1 MRSVE
6 VLSAFGA
13 LWAVTAVGWLIGRYR
28 LLGPGADTVLA
39 RLVFF
44 VAAPA
49 LVLVTVATTPVSGVF
64 TAAFVPFVASTV
76 VVAVGTAALVGWRWR
91 RPRGEAV
98 VASLCASYL
107 NAGYLGIPIASF
119 VLGDVS
125 YAVPAILFQ
134 VLLFAPVALA
144 LLDAR
149 PGIRG
154 LLALPLRNPII
165 PACLVGLAVTV
176 SGWTPPAE
184 LLRPFELTGAAAVP
198 LALLALGLSLAGAR
212 PLRDGPDARVR
223 YVAVAAK
230 VIVQPALAYLVGRLL
245 GLDGILLLAA
255 VVISG
260 LPTAQNVFVYATR
273 FQQAPALARDAVVL
287 STLLAA
293 VTLLGIAVL
302 LG

>member
-1 MRSVE
+1 
-6 VLSAFGA
+6 
-13 LWAVTAVGWLIGRYR
+13 LIGRYR

-49 LVLVTVATTPVSGVF
+49 LLLVTLATTPVSGVF
-64 TAAFVPFVASTV
+64 TEAFIPFVASTAI
-76 VVAVGTAALVGWRWR
+76 VAAGVAALARWRWR
-91 RPRGEAV
+91 LSRGEGTIAT
-98 VASLCASYL
+98 ACASYV

-134 VLLFAPVALA
+134 VLVFAPTALT
-144 LLDAR
+144 LLDMR
-149 PGIRG
+149 PGVRG

-165 PACLVGLAVTV
+165 PACVLGLAVTL
-176 SGWTPPAE
+176 SGWTPPVE

-198 LALLALGLSLAGAR
+198 LALLALGLSLGGAR
-212 PLRDGPDARVR
+212 PLHNGPDARVR
-223 YVAVAAK
+223 YAVVAAK
-230 VIVQPALAYLVGRLL
+230 VLVQPAIAYAVGRLL
-245 GLDGILLLAA
+245 GLDGVLLLAA
-255 VVISG
+255 VVMSG

-273 FQQAPALARDAVVL
+273 FQQGAGLARDAVVL

-293 VTLLGIAVL
+293 VTLVAIAVW